1 MNKETQIHIRCMLKE
16 KETITSNAAKLHL
29 SITEFILLRCQ
40 DLPLRD
46 KENERKLYE
55 AMMALTGEM
64 NYIGNNINQAVTA
77 IHKLKFTSSDGEAC
91 VTAFNRL
98 FADYQSKR
106 DRLAT
111 LLQNSIN

>member
-1 MNKETQIHIRCMLKE
+1 MNKEDQIHIRC
-16 KETITSNAAKLHL
+16 TSNEKNQIEETAASLHL
-29 SITEFILLRCQ
+29 SVTEFILLRCS

-46 KENERKLYE
+46 KEGERKLYQ

-77 IHKLKFTSSDGEAC
+77 IHKLKFTGGSGEEYLA
-91 VTAFNRL
+91 TFNRL

-106 DRLAT
+106 DSLAT
-111 LLQNSIN
+111 LLQNSLK

>member
-1 MNKETQIHIRCMLKE
+1 MNKEEHIHIRCTSDE
-16 KETITSNAAKLHL
+16 KKKIGDTAASLHL
-29 SITEFILLRCQ
+29 SITEFILLRCR

-46 KENERKLYE
+46 KEGELKLYE
-55 AMMALTGEM
+55 AMMELTGEM

-77 IHKLKFTSSDGEAC
+77 IHKLKYTGGSGEEC
-91 VTAFNRL
+91 LGTFNKL

-111 LLQNSIN
+111 LLQNSIK